1 MTVIGKVLGNR
12 YEILEKVGS
21 GGMANVYKA
30 RDRML
35 NRFVAVK
42 VLHSEFKED
51 EEFIRRFNIE
61 SQAAASL
68 SHQNIVQIYDVGDED
83 GIQYIVM
90 EFLNGKTL
98 KEYIRDKNGP
108 LYWKEAAD
116 YSMQI
121 CRALEHA
128 HQKHI
133 IHRDIKPQN
142 IVVTPEGIL
151 KVTDF
156 GIARAANNNTTKMN
170 STAIGSAHYLSPEQ
184 ARGGYT
190 DQRSDIYSLGVV
202 MYELFTGQLPF
213 DGETPV
219 AVAMKHIQEEPVPP
233 RKLNSA
239 IPRGIEQIILKA
251 MSKEIRLRYS
261 SAEEVLNDLK
271 MLYINPDLEL
281 VADDEGGETKI
292 IDVQELRRRSTDTDV
307 TKRSPEERPNKRK
320 KKKRKSNAPII
331 AAIIT
336 TALLIII
343 ALAVFVYAGTRK
355 TAEEPIVPDL
365 RGITL
370 TEAESRL
377 AASGEGFTVSIEAYE
392 NNEAPKDTIISQ
404 NPDADTQVKSSGVIN
419 VIVSN
424 GPGSVSIVSYIN
436 ETFAKVEKELTEK
449 GIVVEKVEESSDIY
463 PSGIIVAQE
472 PASGTMVNVGETVV
486 LHVSTGSKNSTV
498 PNLLGMSEANARALI
513 ERSGFEVGEVVRGHS
528 DEVSGRVYDQS
539 YTAYTK
545 IPRGSKID
553 FFVSTGPDTGSSNDE
568 NEENSGLHEP
578 PQEDVPETQQPQQ
591 QSPGVSVDN
600 PESIP
605 EMKTKYLSLILP
617 TDRTKVTIKLVCD
630 GKVIYEKEHNTASGT
645 ADISLKSRGTIKVD
659 IYYDDEFIVTRE
671 VSFD

>member
-1 MTVIGKVLGNR
+1 MTVIGKILGNR
-12 YEILEKVGS
+12 YEIIEKVGS

-30 RDRML
+30 KDRML

-42 VLHSEFKED
+42 VLHSEYKED

-98 KEYIRDKNGP
+98 KEYIKDKNGP

-142 IVVTPEGIL
+142 IVITPEGIL

-156 GIARAANNNTTKMN
+156 GIARASNNNTTKMN

-251 MSKEIRLRYS
+251 MSKEVRLRYS

-281 VADDEGGETKI
+281 VTDDAGDETKI
-292 IDVQELRRRSTDTDV
+292 IDVSEIKRRNNDTNIHKRPQEET
-307 TKRSPEERPNKRK
+307 PEKRK
-320 KKKRKSNAPII
+320 KRKKKSNAPII

-336 TALLIII
+336 TASLIII
-343 ALAVFVYAGTRK
+343 ALAVFVYAHIKNPAKDLT
-355 TAEEPIVPDL
+355 VPNLLDV
-365 RGITL
+365 TL
-370 TEAESRL
+370 AEAESRL
-377 AASGEGFTVSIEAYE
+377 AADGEGFTVSIEAYE

-404 NPDADTQVKSSGVIN
+404 DPEADTPVESSGAIK

-424 GPGSVSIVSYIN
+424 GPGSVSVVSYVN
-436 ETFAKVEKELTEK
+436 ETYAKVEKELTEK
-449 GIVVEKVEESSDIY
+449 GIVVEKVEESSDVY

-513 ERSGFEVGEVVRGHS
+513 ERSGFEVGEVVHGHS

-545 IPRGSKID
+545 IPSGSKID
-553 FFVSTGPDTGSSNDE
+553 FFVSTGPDTGSSEPE
-568 NEENSGLHEP
+568 NEENGESKDP
-578 PQEDVPETQQPQQ
+578 PQEEEPETQQ
-591 QSPGVSVDN
+591 QSPGVSVDD

-617 TDRTKVTIKLVCD
+617 TDRTKVTIKLICD

-659 IYYDDEFIVTRE
+659 IYYDNEFIVTRE